1 MRWIIRGIGALL
13 LIIVVMLGSLFLLP
27 GDRIARI
34 ASDQL
39 SRMTG
44 RAVSITGDVG
54 VGPGH
59 GAVKADPPHT
69 QAGVAPV

>member
-1 MRWIIRGIGALL
+1 MQVSGERAAGQEERAMRWIIRGIGALL

-44 RAVSITGDVG
+44 RAGSITG
-54 VGPGH
+54 
-59 GAVKADPPHT
+59 
-69 QAGVAPV
+69 AGGDRGRA